1 MRYLKAKNIL
11 PEELIRLIQ
20 EYVDGEFLYI
30 PRKDGEQKAWGE
42 KSGSRALLKERNN
55 EIYRM
60 YLEGY
65 KISDISVKYYLSVTK
80 HKKNYR

>member
-30 PRKDGEQKAWGE
+30 PRKDGEQKDWGE
-42 KSGSRALLKERNN
+42 KSGSKALLKERNN

-65 KISDISVKYYLSVTK
+65 KISDISVKYIYQNK
-80 HKKNYR
+80 A